1 MPLLPVPTTMRVP
14 HFIGD
19 GQIDF
24 IEKSVPTPAPGQ
36 LLVQC
41 KANALCA
48 SDLGGFRRGSA
59 VTMGH
64 EIAGIVVQAGTE
76 TKTAVGTPGVVFLM
90 DFCGECRSC
99 RLGLT
104 NQCLQKRADY
114 GFNRDG
120 GYGPYTLINEN
131 VFFPID
137 ADLPFD
143 EATMLLDIMG
153 TGGHALSRGQLV
165 HPDVT
170 SMLVNGAGPIGLGIL
185 AMAKLRFGPDF
196 PVFITD
202 LVPYRL
208 DLAEELGGRPINV
221 ATSSL
226 ADGLT
231 HYGVETIDLAV
242 DATGKTIARRAALD
256 ALAKRGVLVCVGH
269 GEWLDLTVSPDLIA
283 TERAILGSEYF
294 CYNELAANLDLLRQ
308 QRGYLGQIITHRYP
322 IAELDT
328 AFAKFI
334 AGETGKVIA
343 VQ

>member
-1 MPLLPVPTTMRVP
+1 MNPTVAAYPLFR
-14 HFIGD
+14 GD
-19 GQIDF
+19 GVIDF
-24 IEKSVPTPAPGQ
+24 VEKQVPTPAPGQ
-36 LLVQC
+36 LLIQC

-48 SDLGGFRRGSA
+48 SDLGGFRRGST

-64 EIAGIVVQAGTE
+64 EIAGIVVQAGPE
-76 TKTAVGTPGVVFLM
+76 TKSAVGTPGVVFLM
-90 DFCGECRSC
+90 DFCGACRSC
-99 RLGLT
+99 CLGLT

-120 GYGPYTLINEN
+120 GYGPYTLINET

-153 TGGHALSRGQLV
+153 TGGHALARGQLI

-170 SMLVNGAGPIGLGIL
+170 SLLVNGAGPIGLGIL

-202 LVPYRL
+202 LVLYRL
-208 DLAEELGGRPINV
+208 ELAEALGGMPIHV

-226 ADGLT
+226 AAGLA
-231 HYGVETIDLAV
+231 HHGIETIDLAV
-242 DATGKTIARRAALD
+242 DATGKTVARRAALD

-269 GEWLDLTVSPDLIA
+269 GEGIDLTVSPDLIA

-294 CYNELAANLDLLRQ
+294 CYNELAANLELLRQ
-308 QRGYLGQIITHRYP
+308 NRGYLGQIITHHYP
-322 IAELDT
+322 VAELGM

-334 AGETGKVIA
+334 AGDTGKVIIA
-343 VQ
+343 Q

>member
-1 MPLLPVPTTMRVP
+1 MNPPVASYPLFR
-14 HFIGD
+14 GD
-19 GQIDF
+19 GV
-24 IEKSVPTPAPGQ
+24 IEFVDKQVPEAGPGQ

-48 SDLGGFRRGSA
+48 SDLGGFRRGSD

-64 EIAGIVVQAGTE
+64 EIAGIVVQAGDGT
-76 TKTAVGTPGVVFLM
+76 TTPVGTPGVVFLM

-120 GYGPYTLINEN
+120 GYGPYTLINET

-137 ADLPFD
+137 PDLPFD

-165 HPDVT
+165 HPDV
-170 SMLVNGAGPIGLGIL
+170 SSLLVNGAGPIGLGVL
-185 AMAKLRFGPDF
+185 AMAKLRFGADF
-196 PVFITD
+196 PVLITD

-208 DLAEELGGRPINV
+208 ALAEEMGGLPINV
-221 ATSSL
+221 ATGSL
-226 ADGLT
+226 ADGFAHHGFT
-231 HYGVETIDLAV
+231 DVDLAV
-242 DATGKTIARRAALD
+242 DATGKRVARRGALD
-256 ALAKRGVLVCVGH
+256 VLAKRGVLVCVGH
-269 GEWLDLTVSPDLIA
+269 GEGLDLTVSPDLIA

-322 IAELDT
+322 VVELGA
-328 AFAKFI
+328 AFAQFI
-334 AGETGKVIA
+334 AGATGKVIA